1 MNFTAAQVKAIK
13 ADLNKK
19 IIPWRGA
26 LYHGSPLS
34 GMACILNDGFS
45 ATAEM
50 QSMGGDLFSTSKNPR
65 MLEMFSDNSG
75 ANGFRFMADFSKV
88 LVLNDFWY
96 ALFDAI
102 SGSGSSFWEDL
113 IEEKPSM
120 EQKAIKFGIDPD
132 QYSIDIADF
141 LDEFV
146 QKDVEAIMIP
156 GFNDTHPNAE
166 QEMAITQF
174 GVKKLKGM
182 LSAVIIDYQEY
193 SWNEAKEV
201 LADMGIEAEECY

>member
-1 MNFTAAQVKAIK
+1 MNFTTAQAKAIK

-19 IIPWRGA
+19 IISWRGA
-26 LYHGSPLS
+26 LYHGSPLT
-34 GMACILNDGFS
+34 GMACILRDGFS

-50 QSMGGDLFSTSKNPR
+50 QSMGGDLFSVSKNPNV
-65 MLEMFSDNSG
+65 LSLFSENTG
-75 ANGFRFMADFSKV
+75 ANGFRFHADFHKV
-88 LVLNDFWY
+88 LVLSDFWY

-102 SGSGSSFWEDL
+102 SGSGSGFWEDL

-120 EQKAIKFGIDPD
+120 EAKALKLGIEPD
-132 QYSIDIADF
+132 YYFFDTAEF
-141 LDEFV
+141 LDEFI

-156 GFNDTHPNAE
+156 GFNDTSQNAE

-193 SWNEAKEV
+193 TWNEAKEV
-201 LADMGIEAEECY
+201 LDDLGVEAEECY